1 MSGDNGRRSMRT
13 DDPIYTLTPPERRGR
28 AKRRDS
34 GWSTP
39 LECGFRRLAGN
50 STGRVVPSFLSSSLG
65 TRLSAKLC
73 FVRAVGRSG
82 TDAAGAAGQSAC
94 PSRSLGTSGCYEN
107 GFSTGTP
114 AWRKSAVFR
123 VATVRPCARA
133 AAAMRLS
140 FTGMARPF
148 VFSRARRRAQAAAF
162 AVSKS
167 RKWRRWTPTGGSG
180 VIKSGA
186 GKSVVPEGQRKLAGG
201 VSHRTRTPSELAPE
215 GRWSGRRG

>member
-1 MSGDNGRRSMRT
+1 MSGNNGRRSMRT
-13 DDPIYTLTPPERRGR
+13 DDTIYTLTPPERRGR

-82 TDAAGAAGQSAC
+82 TDAAGAAGTGRVSK
-94 PSRSLGTSGCYEN
+94 PELGHERM
-107 GFSTGTP
+107 P
-114 AWRKSAVFR
+114 WKRILHR
-123 VATVRPCARA
+123 HARMA
-133 AAAMRLS
+133 EIRRIPRGHGQAMREGGGGDAVVFYRHGAAL
-140 FTGMARPF
+140 F
-148 VFSRARRRAQAAAF
+148 FSRARRRAQAVAF

-167 RKWRRWTPTGGSG
+167 RTWRRWTPPGGSG
-180 VIKSGA
+180 VIQSGA

-201 VSHRTRTPSELAPE
+201 VSHRTRTPSELARE